1 MLLTHKKVNVIS
13 KKGLPLYFLKINTS
27 LVYNIVLPLSDIL
40 MAIQMDCIVEEETNN
55 GKIILDI
62 NNFDRDLN
70 VHSQDD
76 DDKYYEDSIEDSD
89 NNDITN
95 TLELEVEHSVNKIK
109 ENKNSLISRLIKEQ
123 NNIKNKKI

>member
-70 VHSQDD
+70 LHSQDD

-89 NNDITN
+89 NNITN
-95 TLELEVEHSVNKIK
+95 TLGLEVELSIDKIK

>member
-89 NNDITN
+89 NNITN
-95 TLELEVEHSVNKIK
+95 TLGLEVELSIDKIK

>member
-62 NNFDRDLN
+62 NNFDRNLN
-70 VHSQDD
+70 VDSQDD
-76 DDKYYEDSIEDSD
+76 DDKYYEDSIEESD
-89 NNDITN
+89 NNITN
-95 TLELEVEHSVNKIK
+95 TLGLEVEISIDKIK